1 MNNLYPPY
9 PATAINPTPP
19 KVPTVAKTPVAPRDC
34 IPANTDPATTLPM
47 LACAPAAIVP
57 AAIPDEV
64 KPAAVN
70 PPPTTVA
77 VPLAIPV
84 PIATLLLVYDIIK
97 NF

>member
-1 MNNLYPPY
+1 
-9 PATAINPTPP
+9 
-19 KVPTVAKTPVAPRDC
+19 
-34 IPANTDPATTLPM
+34 M
-47 LACAPAAIVP
+47 LACVPAAIVP